1 MNHAEKAEPL
11 PPCRGSIQGKPCK
24 GGENMTEHIHGELLP
39 VEDVLQRWH
48 KDVPFL
54 NELSVTGRIRLL
66 QHEEDRVCPDT
77 GQIVHICTVIPRIPG
92 ILGIFPTDG
101 LFVEHFNVGLCE
113 TEYQE
118 LLWKR
123 QPTTPHKRDIQRK
136 DVELEQA
143 RQENAALQAELEQ
156 AKEELEKARQAEGE
170 VALSRY
176 GLIAV
181 VDQCRK
187 EGKTPQET
195 AACLKERGASLAII
209 GALLHPQGDITDWT
223 QYGKNLLNGK
233 TDTLP
238 W

>member
-1 MNHAEKAEPL
+1 MLNEPFDSKKHL
-11 PPCRGSIQGKPCK
+11 ITSYEEAFRDGRYFFNTYNVFTHNSDLTI
-24 GGENMTEHIHGELLP
+24 ELLDF
-39 VEDVLQRWH
+39 EDWL
-48 KDVPFL
+48 DD
-54 NELSVTGRIRLL
+54 NYSLL
-66 QHEEDRVCPDT
+66 KENLAIQKESHREV
-77 GQIVHICTVIPRIPG
+77 QITAK
-92 ILGIFPTDG
+92 
-101 LFVEHFNVGLCE
+101 E
-113 TEYQE
+113 
-118 LLWKR
+118 
-123 QPTTPHKRDIQRK
+123 RDFAALK
-136 DVELEQA
+136 AELEQA
-143 RQENAALQAELEQ
+143 RQENAALQAELEKT
-156 AKEELEKARQAEGE
+156 KEELEKARQAEGE

>member
-1 MNHAEKAEPL
+1 MSKFLDHMFSPSLGWPMLYIGVILLLSTPIVRIQKYLMSLGIFIFPMFQGLLFIFMSLPILYLSNKNKTLHKKNQYEVKNRDTLPTGIFDKEEELISLKNDIDKAWQELNFMKAEVEKAEAE
-11 PPCRGSIQGKPCK
+11 Q
-24 GGENMTEHIHGELLP
+24 E
-39 VEDVLQRWH
+39 Q
-48 KDVPFL
+48 
-54 NELSVTGRIRLL
+54 
-66 QHEEDRVCPDT
+66 
-77 GQIVHICTVIPRIPG
+77 
-92 ILGIFPTDG
+92 
-101 LFVEHFNVGLCE
+101 
-113 TEYQE
+113 YQ
-118 LLWKR
+118 
-123 QPTTPHKRDIQRK
+123 
-136 DVELEQA
+136 
-143 RQENAALQAELEQ
+143 QENAALQAELEQ

>member
-1 MNHAEKAEPL
+1 M
-11 PPCRGSIQGKPCK
+11 
-24 GGENMTEHIHGELLP
+24 
-39 VEDVLQRWH
+39 
-48 KDVPFL
+48 
-54 NELSVTGRIRLL
+54 
-66 QHEEDRVCPDT
+66 EETAHD
-77 GQIVHICTVIPRIPG
+77 
-92 ILGIFPTDG
+92 
-101 LFVEHFNVGLCE
+101 
-113 TEYQE
+113 
-118 LLWKR
+118 
-123 QPTTPHKRDIQRK
+123 
-136 DVELEQA
+136 
-143 RQENAALQAELEQ
+143 AAQTRY
-156 AKEELEKARQAEGE
+156 KAEGE